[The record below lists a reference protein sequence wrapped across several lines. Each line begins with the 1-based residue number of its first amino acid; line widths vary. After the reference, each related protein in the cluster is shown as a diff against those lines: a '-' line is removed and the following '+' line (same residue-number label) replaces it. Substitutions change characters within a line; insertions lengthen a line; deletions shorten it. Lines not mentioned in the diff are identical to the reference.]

1 MPAGTHI
8 PRYEGLWYTRVR
20 VHVLV
25 FSVVLFIENR
35 FLGSVLNLITRTSV
49 SPIEYQT
56 LPFYNLL
63 FLSRSIMTRKI
74 QNSYFTLRL
83 IKGGVVK
90 FWILIQVVGRFDIQF
105 EFFIT

>member
-25 FSVVLFIENR
+25 FSVVRFIENR

-63 FLSRSIMTRKI
+63 FLSRSIMTNKKDTKFVF
-74 QNSYFTLRL
+74 YFTT
-83 IKGGVVK
+83 
-90 FWILIQVVGRFDIQF
+90 D
-105 EFFIT
+105 